1 MNTKRPLLILA
12 LCALLSPA
20 GTART
25 ASDTLSV
32 DEARVVGPTALRR
45 PYMTDSLNLRR
56 EAFSA
61 ESYLAQ
67 NAALVFA
74 DTTDGAVRTGEAL
87 STSDDLPTLRVLRFT
102 LRTQRFTPAM
112 LLTPGMNHVKV
123 YVDGQETTPT
133 LKLPPGEV
141 RVDLLCLSLPE
152 ATDTFRVSLVGDS
165 LAGLQVNATGKRP
178 FMPRDILYGRKYA
191 DVTISP
197 TGKYISY
204 CLYDTKPDGK
214 AAYTTYLRETQTQRL
229 VRQFAGR
236 VRPNWLY
243 GRDLYSTT
251 RDNGLGSRDLFAID
265 PETGAETCLAA
276 RIPDGDFELPATADY
291 LIYRKEEKGPD
302 DLPGT
307 KRIIDPDDRM
317 PGWRNRQALY
327 KYDIAT
333 RTYERL
339 TYGAQTASLNDI
351 SADGNCLLLSFSTM
365 KPERTPF
372 ERSTFVLLNVRTG
385 RVDTLLRDTAFVS
398 RGQFSPDGKQVAFS
412 ASPQAFGGIGSEVK
426 PGQIPNGFDLR
437 LYLYDIATR
446 TTRPLLRGFA
456 PSVGRF
462 LWAAGDGNL
471 YFQATDGCDENLFRL
486 NPKTD
491 EVTKYALPLTYIQQF
506 DLAYAAK
513 RPAAI
518 FYGQSGDRSRDLY
531 VASLEK
537 ASPKARR
544 VGEQSFEQWAHNLSL
559 PACRN
564 WSFRASRGDTVRA
577 FYYLPQDFD
586 SLRSY
591 PMITYYYGGCTP
603 TGKVLEG
610 FWPLAA
616 LANMGYVVLVLE
628 PSGAIGYGQEFAA
641 RHVGTWG
648 DESGDDILEGVE
660 QFAREKTFV
669 NPERIGCMGASYG
682 GFMTQ
687 YLLTRT
693 DRFRCAISH
702 AGISDLTGYWGGG
715 YWGYTYGETA
725 EYGSFPWNR
734 PDLFVEHSP
743 LYNADKVHTPLLLL
757 HGTAD
762 TNVPTNQSQAMYTAL
777 RILGRPVA
785 YVTFEGDNHVITDF
799 KKRQAWQQIINAWF
813 AKWLQDDDTWWDTL
827 YPGDTLGEAQSR

>member
-1 MNTKRPLLILA
+1 MNPMKPLLTLA
-12 LCALLSPA
+12 LSALLMPS
-20 GTART
+20 GVART
-25 ASDTLSV
+25 ASDTLRV
-32 DEARVVGPTALRR
+32 AEARVVGPIALHQ

-61 ESYLAQ
+61 DSYLAQ

-74 DTTDGAVRTGEAL
+74 DTTDSIISTGQAL
-87 STSDDLPTLRVLRFT
+87 PTTDGLPTLRVLRFT
-102 LRTQRFTPAM
+102 LRTPRFTPATLVM
-112 LLTPGMNHVKV
+112 GDMKHVKV
-123 YVDGQETTPT
+123 YIDGQEATTA

-152 ATDTFRVSLVGDS
+152 AADTFRVSLVGDS
-165 LAGLQVNATGKRP
+165 LAGLQVNAGGKRP
-178 FMPRDILYGRKYA
+178 FMQRDILYGLKYA
-191 DVTISP
+191 DATISP

-204 CLYDTKPDGK
+204 SLYDTKPDGK
-214 AAYTTYLRETQTQRL
+214 ATYTTFLRETQTQRL
-229 VRQFAGR
+229 VRQFSGR
-236 VRPNWLY
+236 VSLSWLY
-243 GRDLYSTT
+243 GRDLCYAT
-251 RDNGLGSRDLFAID
+251 RDNDTGSRDLYTID

-276 RIPDGDFELPATADY
+276 RIPDGYFQLSPKADY
-291 LIYRKEEKGPD
+291 LIYQKEEKGPD

-327 KYDIAT
+327 KYDLAT
-333 RTYERL
+333 RSFERL
-339 TYGAQTASLNDI
+339 TYGRQSVRLNDI
-351 SADGNCLLLSFSTM
+351 SADGSHLLLSFSTM
-365 KPERTPF
+365 LPERTPF
-372 ERSTFVLLNVRTG
+372 ERTTYVRMNVRTG
-385 RVDTLLRDTAFVS
+385 HVDTLLRDTAFVS
-398 RGQFSPDGKQVAFS
+398 HGQFSPDGTQVAFS
-412 ASPQAFGGIGSEVK
+412 ASPQAFGGIGNEVK
-426 PGQIPNGFDLR
+426 TGQIPNGYDMR
-437 LYLYDIATR
+437 LYLYDLTSG
-446 TTRPLLRGFA
+446 TTRPLLRNFT

-462 LWAAGDGNL
+462 CWAAGDGNL
-471 YFQATDGCDENLFRL
+471 YFQATDGCDESLFRL
-486 NPKTD
+486 DPRT
-491 EVTKYALPLTYIQQF
+491 EVVTKYALPLTYIQQF
-506 DLAYAAK
+506 DLAEAAK
-513 RPAAI
+513 HPTAI

-531 VASLEK
+531 VAQLEK
-537 ASPKARR
+537 ASAKTRR
-544 VGEQSFEQWAHNLSL
+544 VGEQSFEQWARDLSL
-559 PACRN
+559 PACHD
-564 WSFRASRGDTVRA
+564 WSFRASRGDTVHA

-660 QFAREKTFV
+660 QFAREKTYV
-669 NPERIGCMGASYG
+669 NPKRIGCMGASYG

-687 YLLTRT
+687 YLLTCT

-734 PDLFVEHSP
+734 PDLFVKHSP

-799 KKRQAWQQIINAWF
+799 KKRQAWQEIINAWF
-813 AKWLQDDDTWWDTL
+813 AKWLQDDDTWWNTL
-827 YPGDTLGEAQSR
+827 YPGDTLGETQKR